1 MPRHNRE
8 NTPPERRRAPR
19 GSRAAVV
26 TFGHTPESLEDFQ
39 ALQAAYGL
47 SAAETYRKALRAAR
61 EQIRDTA

>member
-8 NTPPERRRAPR
+8 NTPLEKRRAPR
-19 GSRAAVV
+19 GSRTAVAI
-26 TFGHTPESLEDFQ
+26 FGHTTESLEDFQ

-47 SAAETYRKALRAAR
+47 SAAETYRKALRAAC